1 MATAT
6 RRAALSTRSWA
17 TPSTLLHPRQARF
30 LTTTPPLS
38 YPITPKNPTQNSPI
52 PVEKVPIPAQV
63 FVKPPPTL
71 ATRVSNKF
79 FNGVMSL
86 LPGSTEQYINAA
98 AEKLRSAAPETT
110 ETYAAYGVGKELYLE
125 CAKQAAYLTA
135 GKEAKGGIPKDG
147 LIAGLEEEAAGQ
159 GLSEKAKFW
168 YDECNRAQ
176 SFNSWASVTILHMW
190 VLMTRFR
197 AFPSESKAKIWKQH
211 FVDHFFYDAEEMMHK
226 QYKINSSSQR
236 SKYLKDLFVQYRG
249 MLAAYDEALARN
261 SDAVL
266 ATAIWRN
273 VFDGREDIDLK
284 TLGLVTGY
292 TRRLVSALDRLDDD
306 VITRGKV
313 TFGDPR
319 REESILVKESKLM
332 HE

>member
-1 MATAT
+1 
-6 RRAALSTRSWA
+6 
-17 TPSTLLHPRQARF
+17 
-30 LTTTPPLS
+30 
-38 YPITPKNPTQNSPI
+38 
-52 PVEKVPIPAQV
+52 
-63 FVKPPPTL
+63 
-71 ATRVSNKF
+71 
-79 FNGVMSL
+79 
-86 LPGSTEQYINAA
+86 
-98 AEKLRSAAPETT
+98 
-110 ETYAAYGVGKELYLE
+110 
-125 CAKQAAYLTA
+125 
-135 GKEAKGGIPKDG
+135 
-147 LIAGLEEEAAGQ
+147 
-159 GLSEKAKFW
+159 
-168 YDECNRAQ
+168 
-176 SFNSWASVTILHMW
+176 
-190 VLMTRFR
+190 
-197 AFPSESKAKIWKQH
+197 
-211 FVDHFFYDAEEMMHK
+211 MHK